1 MKFLYL
7 LLLSCAVFFGCKEKD
22 ENQQTQ
28 PQTIVTNVPTIT
40 SDICWH
46 IYTDKALYSPG
57 EEVHFTT
64 DGTPTE
70 QTFIRYRNA
79 SQVLSDEPLL
89 TNTWS
94 WIAPNEDGCGYMV
107 EVYRLQSDFSQR
119 IIGTIAVD
127 VSSDWSMYP
136 RYGFVGTY
144 DESKTDEVIAQETAF
159 LNRCHINGIQFYDWH
174 WKHHRPLAGT
184 KEAPMDKWQDIAKRT
199 ILKKVVENYI
209 QAFHSY
215 NIKAMFYNLCYGALD
230 DAGAREEGVKL
241 EWYAYK
247 DKNHADF
254 DKMDFDNNWV
264 SDIYLLNSGNEDWQ
278 TYLAKRND
286 DVYSVFDFDGF
297 HIDQL
302 GDWGQ
307 HYTYDGQPIAY
318 PQAYA
323 SFINAMKKHHPDK
336 RLVMNAVSSF
346 GSQAICQTG
355 NVDFAYNELWAS
367 EDKFT
372 DIYSVIKG
380 TQVYSQGKL
389 KSILAAYMNY
399 ECDQRQFNAPG
410 VLLTDAVIF
419 ALGGAHLELGDHMLC
434 REYFPYT
441 GVTMSPDLKDKMICY
456 YDFMTAYETLLR
468 GGGEEEILMVS
479 AEKKGSKVNVAAW
492 PPKLKYLTTFARKQG
507 QRHIL
512 HILNFSNADQLSWRD
527 LKGTMPTPKTF
538 TDLVLNV
545 SIKDAI
551 QHVYVASPDYHG
563 GALVEL
569 PFEQKNGIVNF
580 TLPGL
585 KYWDMIVFE

>member
-1 MKFLYL
+1 MRFLSVF
-7 LLLSCAVFFGCKEKD
+7 LLSCAIFVGCKEK
-22 ENQQTQ
+22 ETANRQVQ
-28 PQTIVTNVPTIT
+28 PNIEKKEVKTCIS
-40 SDICWH
+40 SDLCWH
-46 IYTDKALYSPG
+46 IETDKACYAPG
-57 EEVHFTT
+57 EQVYFST

-70 QTFIRYRNA
+70 QTYIRYRKA
-79 SQVLSDEPLL
+79 SEVISDERLQ
-89 TNTWS
+89 TDSWT
-94 WIAPNEDGCGYMV
+94 WIAPKEDGCGYMV
-107 EVYRLQSDFSQR
+107 EIYRLQSDSSQC
-119 IIGTIAVD
+119 IVGTIAVD

-144 DESKTDEVIAQETAF
+144 DASKTESVIAQEAAY

-174 WKHHRPLAGT
+174 WKHHHPLAGT
-184 KEAPMDKWQDIAKRT
+184 KESPMEQWQDIAKRT
-199 ILKKVVENYI
+199 VLKQVVEKYI
-209 QAFHSY
+209 ESFHNY
-215 NIKAMFYNLCYGALD
+215 NIKTMFYNLCYGALD

-247 DKNHADF
+247 DKYHTDF

-264 SDIYLLNSGNEDWQ
+264 SDIYLLNPGNEDWQ
-278 TYLAKRND
+278 AFLSERNEE
-286 DVYSVFDFDGF
+286 VYSVFDFDGF

-307 HYTYDGQPIAY
+307 HYTYEGQLIAF

-323 SFINAMKKHHPDK
+323 SFINAMKKQHPDK

-346 GSQAICQTG
+346 GSQAICQTD
-355 NVDFAYNELWAS
+355 NVDFSYNELWAS

-380 TQVYSQGKL
+380 TEVYSQGKL

-399 ECDQRQFNAPG
+399 ECDRCLFNEPG

-441 GVTMSPDLKDKMICY
+441 GVTMSPALRDKMINY

-468 GGGEEEILMVS
+468 GDGEEETLDVK
-479 AEKKGSKVNVAAW
+479 AKEGKVNITAW
-492 PPKLKYLTTFARKQG
+492 PPKLKHLTTFARKQG

-512 HILNFSNADQLSWRD
+512 HILNFLNADQLSWRD
-527 LKGTMPTPKTF
+527 LKGTMPAPRLVK
-538 TDLVLNV
+538 DLPVQVTINETV
-545 SIKDAI
+545 H
-551 QHVYVASPDYHG
+551 HVYIASPDYHG

-569 PFEQKNGIVNF
+569 PFEQTDGQVNF
-580 TLPGL
+580 SIPEL
-585 KYWDMIVFE
+585 KYWDMIVME